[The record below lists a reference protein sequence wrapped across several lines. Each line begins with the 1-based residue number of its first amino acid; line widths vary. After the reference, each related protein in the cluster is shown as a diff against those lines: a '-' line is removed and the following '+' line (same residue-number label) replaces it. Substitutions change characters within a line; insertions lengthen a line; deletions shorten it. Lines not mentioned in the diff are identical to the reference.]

1 MEQKVVNNIFKNL
14 SKDHPKPQTELLYV
28 NQFTFLVS
36 IVLSAQAT
44 DVSVNKA
51 TKNLFKFVKTPKDMI
66 ELGEEKL
73 KKHIKSIGLYNS
85 KSKNIIGL
93 SKILIKKYCG
103 KIPKKFNE
111 LTSLPGVG
119 NKTASVYHNV
129 ALGLPRIAV
138 DTHVYRVANRTG
150 IVRAKTSDLTQKHLE
165 KIVSKKWLMTAHHLL
180 ILHGRYVC
188 KSRSPLCKKCSIFN
202 FCEYKGKVY

>member
-1 MEQKVVNNIFKNL
+1 MVE
-14 SKDHPKPQTELLYV
+14 
-28 NQFTFLVS
+28 
-36 IVLSAQAT
+36 
-44 DVSVNKA
+44 
-51 TKNLFKFVKTPKDMI
+51 
-66 ELGEEKL
+66 L

-85 KSKNIIGL
+85 KAKNIIGL
-93 SKILIKKYCG
+93 SKILFERYFS

-119 NKTASVYHNV
+119 NKTASVFQNV

-138 DTHVYRVANRTG
+138 DTHVYRVANKTG
-150 IVRAKTSDLTQKHLE
+150 IVSAKTSDLTQLQLE
-165 KIVSKKWLMTAHHLL
+165 KTISKKWLMTAHHLL